1 MPRIQNGNHFSD
13 TFEIALKHLLEI
25 VASSAALFDQ
35 DSVLIV
41 CEETHEEVT
50 WTNQALLKHLQSTLH
65 LCSGAAG
72 PLSLSIGQ
80 PGLLHCVQG
89 SWKPQPGLEVPH
101 IVSGKKGRPKVE
113 QARMTSYGFLAPDFW
128 RAPWQTSSS
137 FGTSKVVSPTWQ
149 LLWSQVRRKTAQ
161 QDTTGFLQNGTTCF

>member
-50 WTNQALLKHLQSTLH
+50 
-65 LCSGAAG
+65 
-72 PLSLSIGQ
+72 
-80 PGLLHCVQG
+80 
-89 SWKPQPGLEVPH
+89 
-101 IVSGKKGRPKVE
+101 
-113 QARMTSYGFLAPDFW
+113 
-128 RAPWQTSSS
+128 
-137 FGTSKVVSPTWQ
+137 
-149 LLWSQVRRKTAQ
+149 
-161 QDTTGFLQNGTTCF
+161 